1 MDYTQFESTPLGSID
16 LPGFVKADDIVNIAV
31 NYANNRTEDYFDIQ
45 IRLRSDEGKSTRI
58 NVSAVK
64 EGESI
69 FPYMYIDAYHTHFSA
84 QYLLTQLKQKLPN
97 QKWRRTYMYGA
108 EVVHNHKEL

>member
-1 MDYTQFESTPLGSID
+1 MDYTQFESTPLGGIN
-16 LPGFVKADDIVNIAV
+16 LQGFVKAEDIVNIV
-31 NYANNRTEDYFDIQ
+31 VHYANNRTEDYFDIQ
-45 IRLRSDEGKSTRI
+45 IRLRSDSDNSTRI
-58 NVSAVK
+58 NVTAVK

-84 QYLLTQLKQKLPN
+84 QYLLNQLKQKLPN